1 MIRTIAAHEL
11 RDVIRDGRFRWA
23 TTFTLGLLVVSLLT
37 ASTYRHDVAAEHE
50 SAARFSRDSWLAQP
64 AKDPHT
70 AAHYGAYA
78 FKPRGPLTLFDAGV
92 NQFAGVAVWLEAHKQ
107 NEFQFRPAQDRS
119 SVARLGQLTAAAT
132 LQYLIPLLII
142 LLAYTKFAGDREN
155 GTLRQTLA
163 AGVEAWRLA
172 TGKALGVTIALG
184 LVLVPAALVGSAAL
198 ALSSGQEAIAEV
210 AARLVPLSAAYG
222 VYFGAFI
229 ALALA
234 VSAGVRRSSHALA
247 VLVAFWFLN
256 AVIVPRATV
265 DVSRR
270 MHPTATAFEFAERV
284 HADTYDGLSVH
295 DYNVKRAGS
304 LRERLTREYGVARV
318 QDLPVNFRG
327 IDYLERE
334 AHSNAVWDRH
344 YSSLWRAFEGQARI
358 HDLAGWVS
366 PLMAVRS
373 LSMAIAGVDFYHHRD
388 FAAAAEGY
396 RRELVLAMNRQL
408 AFGGD
413 SQRMGAYT
421 ADASYWGTVGPFTYR
436 QPALGWAVSNVS
448 HSVFALLGW
457 LCAAI
462 VALGWGVRRLGV
474 D

>member
-1 MIRTIAAHEL
+1 MIRTIAIHEL

-23 TTFTLGLLVVSLLT
+23 TAFTLGLLVVALLT
-37 ASTYRHDVAAEHE
+37 AATYRQEVAAEHE
-50 SAARFSRDSWLAQP
+50 SAERFSRDSWLAQP
-64 AKDPHT
+64 SKDPHT

-132 LQYLIPLLII
+132 LQYLIPLLVI
-142 LLAYTKFAGDREN
+142 LLTYTKFAGDREN

-163 AGVEAWRLA
+163 AGVASWRLA
-172 TGKALGVTIALG
+172 MGKALGVAIALG
-184 LVLVPAALVGSAAL
+184 LVLVPAAVLGSTALVLSANQDAILKVATRVVAL
-198 ALSSGQEAIAEV
+198 A
-210 AARLVPLSAAYG
+210 AAYG
-222 VYFGAFI
+222 VYFAAYI

-234 VSAGVRRSSHALA
+234 VSAGARRSSHALA
-247 VLVAFWFLN
+247 VLVTFWFLN
-256 AVIVPRATV
+256 TVIVPRAAV
-265 DVSRR
+265 DLSRR
-270 MHPTATAFEFAERV
+270 VHPTATAFEFAQRV
-284 HADTYDGLSVH
+284 HAETYDGLPVH
-295 DYNVKRAGS
+295 DYNVKRTGD
-304 LRERLTREYGVARV
+304 LRERLTRDYGVARV

-344 YSSLWRAFEGQARI
+344 YSRLWSAFEGQARI
-358 HDLAGWVS
+358 HDMAGWLA

-373 LSMAIAGVDFYHHRD
+373 VSMAIASVDFYHHRD
-388 FAAAAEGY
+388 FATAAEGY

-421 ADASYWGTVGPFTYR
+421 ADASYWATVGPFTYR
-436 QPALGWAVSNVS
+436 QPALAWAMASAPHGTLALVAWL
-448 HSVFALLGW
+448 FAGV
-457 LCAAI
+457 A
-462 VALGWGVRRLGV
+462 ALGWGVRRLGV